1 MEQTLRTINWNYASA
16 RNITGK
22 GITIAY
28 LDTGISLHHDFM
40 KPTRRVICF
49 RDFVNRRSYPYDDN
63 GHGTHVAGIGSSS
76 KFGVAPGSNIVALKV
91 LNRNG
96 TGKFKNMIRCFQWIL
111 NNKDTYQIRIVNV
124 SIGMPETNDPF
135 KTEELISWVNQL
147 WDAGLI
153 VCIAGGNLGPEPQSI
168 TIPGTSHKI
177 ITVGSSDDRYDK
189 NYSGQGPTKNCVI
202 KPDLTAPG
210 TNILSCYGA
219 SHYIEKSGTSMA
231 TPIVSGAIAL
241 YLEQHP
247 ATTNKMMKLKL
258 RSSCDDLGYP
268 PNKQGWGRINIQK
281 LLVH

>member
-1 MEQTLRTINWNYASA
+1 MEQALRTINWHYAASK
-16 RNITGK
+16 NITGK

-28 LDTGISLHHDFM
+28 LDTGISLHHDFL

-49 RDFVNRRSYPYDDN
+49 RDFVNLRSYPYDDN

-76 KFGVAPGSNIVALKV
+76 KFGVAPASNIVALKV

-111 NNKDTYQIRIVNV
+111 DNKDRYKIRIVNV
-124 SIGMPETNDPF
+124 SIGMEDTPEKQQT
-135 KTEELISWVNQL
+135 TELISWVNNL
-147 WDAGLI
+147 WDSGLI
-153 VCIAGGNLGPEPQSI
+153 VCISGGNLGPKPHSI
-168 TIPGTSHKI
+168 TIPGTSPKI
-177 ITVGSSDDRYDK
+177 ITVGSSDDQYEK

-202 KPDLTAPG
+202 KPDLIAPG
-210 TNILSCYGA
+210 TNILSCYGS
-219 SHYIEKSGTSMA
+219 SHFIKKSGTSMA

-241 YLEQHP
+241 YLEKYP

-281 LLVH
+281 LFNH